1 MLERKHIFLLG
12 LVTLGV
18 LIYINTNKKF
28 DMVEVEEPASEKK
41 SFDSSI
47 CPVDVPPTV
56 ELPLTLMPPTRLGDG
71 EPLPPNT
78 IKKNFSNVFNLKP
91 RLDRKKNNFL

>member
-18 LIYINTNKKF
+18 LIYVNSNKKL
-28 DMVEVEEPASEKK
+28 DMVEVEEPTSEKK
-41 SFDSSI
+41 SFDS
-47 CPVDVPPTV
+47 TT
-56 ELPLTLMPPTRLGDG
+56 LPLTLMPPTRLGDG

-78 IKKNFSNVFNLKP
+78 VKKNFSNVFNLKP

>member
-41 SFDSSI
+41 SFDSS
-47 CPVDVPPTV
+47 T
-56 ELPLTLMPPTRLGDG
+56 LPLTLKPPTRLGDG

>member
-1 MLERKHIFLLG
+1 MLERKHIFILG

-18 LIYINTNKKF
+18 LIYVNTNKKL
-28 DMVEVEEPASEKK
+28 DMVEVEEPTSEKK
-41 SFDSSI
+41 SFDSS
-47 CPVDVPPTV
+47 T
-56 ELPLTLMPPTRLGDG
+56 LPLTLMPPTRLGDG

-78 IKKNFSNVFNLKP
+78 VKKNFSNIFNLKP

>member
-18 LIYINTNKKF
+18 LIYVNTNKKL
-28 DMVEVEEPASEKK
+28 DMVEVEEPTSEKK
-41 SFDSSI
+41 SFDSS
-47 CPVDVPPTV
+47 T
-56 ELPLTLMPPTRLGDG
+56 LPLTLMPPTRLGDG

-78 IKKNFSNVFNLKP
+78 IKKNFSNIFNLKP

>member
-18 LIYINTNKKF
+18 LIYINTNKKL
-28 DMVEVEEPASEKK
+28 DMVEVEEPTPEKK
-41 SFDSSI
+41 SFDS
-47 CPVDVPPTV
+47 TT
-56 ELPLTLMPPTRLGDG
+56 LPLTLMPPTRLGDG

-78 IKKNFSNVFNLKP
+78 VKKNFSNVLNLKP

>member
-18 LIYINTNKKF
+18 LIYVNSNKKL
-28 DMVEVEEPASEKK
+28 DMVEVEESTSEKK
-41 SFDSSI
+41 SFDSSN
-47 CPVDVPPTV
+47 
-56 ELPLTLMPPTRLGDG
+56 LPLTLMPPTRLGDG

-78 IKKNFSNVFNLKP
+78 VKKNFSNVFNLKP

>member
-18 LIYINTNKKF
+18 LIYINTNKKLE
-28 DMVEVEEPASEKK
+28 MVEVEEPKDIKDTTEKK
-41 SFDSSI
+41 SFDSS
-47 CPVDVPPTV
+47 T
-56 ELPLTLMPPTRLGDG
+56 LPLTLMPPTRLGDG

-78 IKKNFSNVFNLKP
+78 IKKNFSNILNLKP
-91 RLDRKKNNFL
+91 RLDKKSNNFL

>member
-18 LIYINTNKKF
+18 LIYINSNKKL
-28 DMVEVEEPASEKK
+28 DMVEVEEPTTEKK
-41 SFDSSI
+41 SFDSS
-47 CPVDVPPTV
+47 T
-56 ELPLTLMPPTRLGDG
+56 LPLTLMPPTRLGDG

-78 IKKNFSNVFNLKP
+78 VKKNFSNVLNLKP
-91 RLDRKKNNFL
+91 RLDKKSNNFL

>member
-18 LIYINTNKKF
+18 LIYVNSNKKLE
-28 DMVEVEEPASEKK
+28 MVEVEEPTSEKK
-41 SFDSSI
+41 SFDS
-47 CPVDVPPTV
+47 TT
-56 ELPLTLMPPTRLGDG
+56 LPLTLMPPTRLGDG

-78 IKKNFSNVFNLKP
+78 VKKNFSNVFNLKP

>member
-1 MLERKHIFLLG
+1 MLERKHIFLLS

-18 LIYINTNKKF
+18 LIYINTNKKL
-28 DMVEVEEPASEKK
+28 DMVEVEESASEKK
-41 SFDSSI
+41 SFDS
-47 CPVDVPPTV
+47 TT
-56 ELPLTLMPPTRLGDG
+56 LPLTLMPPTRLGDG

-78 IKKNFSNVFNLKP
+78 VKKNFSNVFNLKP

>member
-18 LIYINTNKKF
+18 LIYVNSNKKL
-28 DMVEVEEPASEKK
+28 DMVEVVEEPISEKK
-41 SFDSSI
+41 SFDNY
-47 CPVDVPPTV
+47 T
-56 ELPLTLMPPTRLGDG
+56 LPLTLMPPTRLGDG

-78 IKKNFSNVFNLKP
+78 VKKNFSNVFNLKP

>member
-18 LIYINTNKKF
+18 LIYVNTNKKL
-28 DMVEVEEPASEKK
+28 DMVEVEEPISEKK
-41 SFDSSI
+41 SFDSSS
-47 CPVDVPPTV
+47 
-56 ELPLTLMPPTRLGDG
+56 LPLTLMPPTRLGDG

-78 IKKNFSNVFNLKP
+78 VKKNFSNIFNLKP

>member
-28 DMVEVEEPASEKK
+28 DMVEVEEPESEKK
-41 SFDSSI
+41 SFDSS
-47 CPVDVPPTV
+47 T
-56 ELPLTLMPPTRLGDG
+56 LPLTLMPPTRLGDG

>member
-12 LVTLGV
+12 IVTLGV
-18 LIYINTNKKF
+18 LIYINSNKKL
-28 DMVEVEEPASEKK
+28 DMVEVEESINEKK
-41 SFDSSI
+41 SFDS
-47 CPVDVPPTV
+47 TT
-56 ELPLTLMPPTRLGDG
+56 LPLTLMPPTRLGDG
-71 EPLPPNT
+71 EPLPKNT